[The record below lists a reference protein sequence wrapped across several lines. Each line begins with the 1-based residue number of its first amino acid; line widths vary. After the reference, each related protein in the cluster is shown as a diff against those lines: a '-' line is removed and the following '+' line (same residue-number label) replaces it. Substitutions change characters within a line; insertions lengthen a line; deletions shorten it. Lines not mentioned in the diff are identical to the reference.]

1 MAKVHKYFDHPKWK
15 WAHQYLDK
23 SCLNHFFVYSTPVCF
38 GNPNTLIWEF
48 KLAMYLIKNK
58 TKYKMCV
65 LFTIALRCPLC
76 PVCWVL
82 WRYNS
87 SMSVVVSLQQLR
99 DFTQLTVQL
108 NIVRRTKSSLWWNVF
123 FHHLFMASFC
133 CLTSC
138 QAILYFWQGT
148 VLWWCSRDS
157 CIYLVSLIIML
168 LLCYYLLLKQYLE

>member
-23 SCLNHFFVYSTPVCF
+23 SCLNHFFTYSTPVCF

-65 LFTIALRCPLC
+65 LFTIAVRCPLC

-99 DFTQLTVQL
+99 DFIQLTVQL
-108 NIVRRTKSSLWWNVF
+108 NIVRRTKSSWWWNVF
-123 FHHLFMASFC
+123 LSSPLHGQFLLSNFMSSHSLFLAGYSSVMM
-133 CLTSC
+133 
-138 QAILYFWQGT
+138 QPW
-148 VLWWCSRDS
+148 
-157 CIYLVSLIIML
+157 
-168 LLCYYLLLKQYLE
+168 